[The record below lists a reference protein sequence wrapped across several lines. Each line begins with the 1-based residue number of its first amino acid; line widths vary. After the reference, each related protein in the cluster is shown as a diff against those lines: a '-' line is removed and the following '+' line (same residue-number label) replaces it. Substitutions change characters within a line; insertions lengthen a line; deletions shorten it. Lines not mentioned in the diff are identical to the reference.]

1 MYRIVAFAVFMMLMV
16 SSAQALQPREGW
28 VIQHSQ
34 KPFDLLLADL
44 KQAVTDNKMG
54 LVTEAGPTAAAAS
67 RGVELPGNR
76 VVGVFRVDFAIRIL
90 PLSEAAMI
98 EAGRPCLIRHRH
110 LYSPRICRKGARAL
124 LKSHR
129 NLMRYSPGSRK
140 RQSNSRATRS
150 PDNEVSATSARFSRV
165 QSSTTARI
173 RKRRLAVN

>member
-98 EAGRPCLIRHRH
+98 EAPIRFYVTEDPDGGAT
-110 LYSPRICRKGARAL
+110 LSYKAPSFVFSPYLSEGGEGLA
-124 LKSHR
+124 
-129 NLMRYSPGSRK
+129 
-140 RQSNSRATRS
+140 
-150 PDNEVSATSARFSRV
+150 EVASELDAIFSRIAEKAI
-165 QSSTTARI
+165 QLTSYTQP
-173 RKRRLAVN
+173 

>member
-98 EAGRPCLIRHRH
+98 EAPIRFYVTEDPDGGAT
-110 LYSPRICRKGARAL
+110 LSYKAPSFVFSPYLSEGGEGLA
-124 LKSHR
+124 
-129 NLMRYSPGSRK
+129 
-140 RQSNSRATRS
+140 
-150 PDNEVSATSARFSRV
+150 EVASELDAIFSRIAGKTI
-165 QSSTTARI
+165 QLTSYTQP
-173 RKRRLAVN
+173 